1 MMPATAAIDFHTTW
15 RPFAD
20 RGAEDLRNA
29 ITEHGYTLTVIDTLA
44 RVLGRVDHDDMGDMT
59 AIQFEIDD
67 IVRSGFVR
75 DFIIAEN
82 ELGLY

>member
-1 MMPATAAIDFHTTW
+1 MRVF
-15 RPFAD
+15 D
-20 RGAEDLRNA
+20 R
-29 ITEHGYTLTVIDTLA
+29 
-44 RVLGRVDHDDMGDMT
+44 MGDMT